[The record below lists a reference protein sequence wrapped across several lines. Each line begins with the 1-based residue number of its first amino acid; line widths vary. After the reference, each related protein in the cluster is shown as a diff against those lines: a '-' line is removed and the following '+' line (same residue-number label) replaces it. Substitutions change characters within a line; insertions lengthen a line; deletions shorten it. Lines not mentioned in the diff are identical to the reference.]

1 MLDGKKFISTTT
13 ITQFPK
19 EDPVH
24 TNGTDKDLKIA
35 TTNKM
40 SGCHIV
46 LIMSRKYSSY

>member
-1 MLDGKKFISTTT
+1 MLDGKKLISITT

-19 EDPVH
+19 EDPIHV
-24 TNGTDKDLKIA
+24 NGTDKDLKIA
-35 TTNKM
+35 ITNKM